1 MRRNL
6 ALLGLALPGAS
17 ARAVAGCSAVCSEV
31 SFEVPVTSEN
41 VQFSSPP
48 DPNNTTAIV
57 DFMKA
62 VWNGTPAATNGTVT
76 VSDTFTIKG
85 TYCTPKTNNASE
97 PKGLEILVH
106 GITYNKTM
114 WAGFGFSTA
123 NYSWHTAANSR
134 GYATLALD
142 RLGHGANPQHPDPL
156 LVVQPQIQ
164 IDIMHEIFAAARDDT
179 APLNA
184 VFGREY
190 DNVVFVGHSY
200 GAFLGAA
207 LGAQYPADA
216 DALVLTG
223 YSSYY
228 DFSDMIAASWASA
241 ADHDPARFAGLAKG
255 YIVMTNESQR
265 TETFYVGGY
274 DAAIPPVDFDYED
287 TLTVGEIGA
296 LAAILGPAV
305 GYTGPV
311 LAVTAVEDAFFCESP
326 KAQCEAHLD
335 ATAAAFPDADS
346 FDYFAPENT
355 GHDLTLHYTAV
366 DTASQVHDWLD
377 GKL

>member
-17 ARAVAGCSAVCSEV
+17 ARSVAGCSAVCSEV
-31 SFEVPVTSEN
+31 SFDVPVTSEN

-57 DFMKA
+57 DFMLS
-62 VWNGTPAATNGTVT
+62 VWRGTPAATNGTLT

-85 TYCTPKTNNASE
+85 TYCTPKNSQ

-114 WAGFGFSTA
+114 WAGLGFSPSK
-123 NYSWHTAANSR
+123 YSWHTAATSR

-156 LVVQPQIQ
+156 SIVQPQVQ
-164 IDIMHEIFAAARDDT
+164 IDIMHTIFAAARDAT
-179 APLNA
+179 NPLNT
-184 VFGREY
+184 VLGRAY
-190 DNVVFVGHSY
+190 DKVIFVGHSY

-207 LGAQYPADA
+207 LGAQYPTDA
-216 DALVLTG
+216 DALVLAG

-228 DFSDMIAASWASA
+228 DFSDMIGASWASA
-241 ADHDPARFAGLAKG
+241 GDHDPARFGAGLAKG
-255 YIVMTNESQR
+255 YVVMAEEAQR

-274 DAAIPPVDFDYED
+274 DAAIPAVDFRYED

-296 LAAILGPAV
+296 LAAILGPAE

-326 KAQCEAHLD
+326 KDRCEEHLV
-335 ATAAAFPDADS
+335 ATADAFPDAAS

-366 DTASQVHDWLD
+366 DTAEKVHDWLD

>member
-1 MRRNL
+1 ML
-6 ALLGLALPGAS
+6 S
-17 ARAVAGCSAVCSEV
+17 
-31 SFEVPVTSEN
+31 
-41 VQFSSPP
+41 
-48 DPNNTTAIV
+48 
-57 DFMKA
+57 
-62 VWNGTPAATNGTVT
+62 VWRGTPAATNGTLT

-85 TYCTPKTNNASE
+85 TYCNPKSTGANKP
-97 PKGLEILVH
+97 PKGLQILVH

-114 WAGFGFSTA
+114 WAGFGFSPSD
-123 NYSWHTAANSR
+123 YSWHTAATSR

-156 LVVQPQIQ
+156 SVVQPQVQ
-164 IDIMHEIFAAARDDT
+164 IDIMHAIFAAARSAT

-184 VFGREY
+184 VLGRVY
-190 DNVVFVGHSY
+190 DKVVFVGHSY

-216 DALVLTG
+216 DALVLAG
-223 YSSYY
+223 YSSYF
-228 DFSDMIAASWASA
+228 DFSDMIGAEWASA
-241 ADHDPARFAGLAKG
+241 ADHDPARFGGLAKG
-255 YIVMTNESQR
+255 YVAMADETQR

-274 DAAIPPVDFDYED
+274 DAAIPPVDFAYED

-311 LAVTAVEDAFFCESP
+311 LAVTAVEDAFFCEAP
-326 KAQCEAHLD
+326 KGKCEAHLT
-335 ATAAAFPDADS
+335 ATADAFPDAES

-355 GHDLTLHYTAV
+355 GHDLTLHYTAR
-366 DTASQVHDWLD
+366 DTAEQVHDWLD